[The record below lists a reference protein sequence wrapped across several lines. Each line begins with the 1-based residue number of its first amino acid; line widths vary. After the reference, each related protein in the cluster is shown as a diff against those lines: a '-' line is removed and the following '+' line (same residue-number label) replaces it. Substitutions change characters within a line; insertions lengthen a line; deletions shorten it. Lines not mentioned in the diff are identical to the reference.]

1 MLLMYNKS
9 FMHEDLVKEEVKG
22 QKIKVFKPEDFDN
35 YVKQVKDKEGKDVEV
50 VFNTKLKS
58 TKPDTNEDD
67 KNYLVIEDTYF
78 EVTDKKD
85 KSAKFYI
92 PIDEYTFIRVEKGGI
107 LPIILILL
115 LLGLLI
121 GGIFVYTNN
130 KPVEDEPNNPL
141 TMDDS
146 QKEGQGEEIRTS
158 DSEFYQES
166 TVVPGYAEIEA
177 TEEAALI
184 PLSNPEENTVN
195 FVYTILNEKSSTV
208 DKTFDDADAAYAYVN
223 ENTVTYEN
231 FKDGNTYA
239 MKTPNGDITS
249 EFVEYKT
256 EENNG
261 KIDVIKKVYDVVYF
275 SEGIAPGNHIDWN
288 CYQYLGKGD
297 FNVQF
302 RISTYDVETSSQCYG
317 AVQSV
322 HILIK

>member
-9 FMHEDLVKEEVKG
+9 FMHEDLVKEEIKG

-121 GGIFVYTNN
+121 GGLFVYTNN

-177 TEEAALI
+177 TQEAALI

-231 FKDGNTYA
+231 YKDGNTYA
-239 MKTPNGDITS
+239 MKTPDGSITS

-322 HILIK
+322 HIVIK